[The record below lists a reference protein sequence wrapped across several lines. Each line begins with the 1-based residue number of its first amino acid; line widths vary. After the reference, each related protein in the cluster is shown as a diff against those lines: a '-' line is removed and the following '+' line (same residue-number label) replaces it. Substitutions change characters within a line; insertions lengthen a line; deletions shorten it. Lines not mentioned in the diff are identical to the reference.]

1 MKKIRISTAYRITNS
16 QSISPSLL
24 LTFQKFPSQ
33 YFSLSLNLQYLAL
46 EDGSPIF
53 QQVISH
59 CTHSSSKNKLL
70 FTKVLL
76 NN

>member
-1 MKKIRISTAYRITNS
+1 MQKVRRYSYYIVGIPTAYRVTNS
-16 QSISPSLL
+16 QSISPSIL

-59 CTHSSSKNKLL
+59 CTLSSSKK
-70 FTKVLL
+70 F
-76 NN
+76 